1 MLAKLLFF
9 IHHTPY
15 FYFVYFIYSYD
26 VHTLLKCAWEKLGG
40 RSSLSITPGG
50 PFYDIK
56 DQAEKIDFC
65 SKPIGNEIV
74 LNLLIE
80 KSHYLM

>member
-26 VHTLLKCAWEKLGG
+26 VHTLLKYAWEKLGG

-56 DQAEKIDFC
+56 D
-65 SKPIGNEIV
+65 
-74 LNLLIE
+74 
-80 KSHYLM
+80 